1 VAGTAGVPASLTT
14 QWVRLLVTSAAC
26 WSGYGPLSTTYST
39 RCGGGNVCGLAGLH
53 DVIAH
58 AWVVSLH
65 VTSGSLTRFA
75 GHLF

>member
-1 VAGTAGVPASLTT
+1 
-14 QWVRLLVTSAAC
+14 
-26 WSGYGPLSTTYST
+26 
-39 RCGGGNVCGLAGLH
+39 VCGLAGLH

-75 GHLF
+75 GHLV